1 MNLSILLSAASS
13 AGQASQNVAT
23 SAGGQGT
30 ILILFMVFVIAYF
43 AVIMRKDK
51 KKQQDEQNMRD
62 TIKVGDEVLTI
73 GGVVGRVVT
82 VREDSIDVETGAD
95 RIKIRF
101 TKQAIA
107 KNITADKKAEEL
119 KQAKLAEAK
128 KNAGKIA
135 KPEKKDKK

>member
-13 AGQASQNVAT
+13 AGQDSQNVAT